1 MMLIILLGLFLSLL
15 LAAIVA
21 FRLSRVVRL
30 ETGLPIRARVVYS
43 DTGAWDQVEK
53 PLFSRRHLLTG
64 KPDYLVEENGVRI
77 PIEVKPNRTANEPR
91 LSDSLQLAAYGLLV
105 EETFGAPP
113 PYGLLKYRESVF
125 RVEFTPE
132 LRAQLLDVLSE
143 MRGNLSA
150 EDLAR
155 SHAEARRCL
164 ACGYRAGC
172 GQEIT

>member
-1 MMLIILLGLFLSLL
+1 MIQIILLALSISIL
-15 LAAIVA
+15 LAAVVA
-21 FRLSRVVRL
+21 FWLGRLLRL
-30 ETGLPIRARVVYS
+30 EAGLPTRARIVYS
-43 DTGAWDQVEK
+43 DTGAWDRVEK

-64 KPDYLVEENGVRI
+64 KPDYLVEVDGARI

-91 LSDSLQLAAYGLLV
+91 VSDTLQLAAYGLLV
-105 EETFGAPP
+105 EETFGVPP
-113 PYGLLKYRESVF
+113 PYGLMKYSESLF

-132 LRAQLLDVLSE
+132 LRALLLEVLSE
-143 MRGNLSA
+143 MRVNLNA

-172 GQEIT
+172 GQDIL